1 MEKILLNFDGVGNY
15 EVTITEESYIFRV
28 KSERFKNMPKEL
40 KEFQNLLWNIFT
52 SSNPEMRLYCH
63 KDTKTRSYL
72 IGKKV
77 RELKLLLKA
86 NKIGE
91 KIPEIERP
99 FYEGYYSI
107 GLRFSR
113 GCCLLKD
120 LIRVNIQSEV
130 LPNGKVDRT
139 ETVKEWIREKGW
151 ENYYV
156 DPMIGD
162 NLVSM
167 MWEDTRNKEFK
178 KFILNKEGKVV
189 LVE

>member
-28 KSERFKNMPKEL
+28 KSEKFKNMPKEL

-52 SSNPEMRLYCH
+52 SPNPEMRVYCH
-63 KDTKTRSYL
+63 KGPETRSYF

-77 RELKLLLKA
+77 RELKLLFKA
-86 NKIGE
+86 IKIGE

-107 GLRFSR
+107 GLRFTR

-120 LIRVNIQSEV
+120 LIRVNIESEV
-130 LPNGKVDRT
+130 LPYGKVDRT
-139 ETVKEWIREKGW
+139 EPVKEWIKEKGW

-156 DPMIGD
+156 DSMIGD
-162 NLVSM
+162 TLVSM
-167 MWEDTRNKEFK
+167 IREDVREKEFK
-178 KFILNKEGKVV
+178 KFILNKDGKVV
-189 LVE
+189 PVE